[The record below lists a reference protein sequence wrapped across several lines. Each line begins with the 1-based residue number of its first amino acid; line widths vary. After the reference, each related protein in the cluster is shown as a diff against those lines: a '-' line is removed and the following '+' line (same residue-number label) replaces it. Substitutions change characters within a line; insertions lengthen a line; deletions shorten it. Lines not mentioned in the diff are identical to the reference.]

1 MIKIKYLTLFTTL
14 ILSNLSIAGDE
25 RYQVVILQQRGGGGE
40 TTNHSKSKVFIL
52 DSKFGDMWTWEDRSK
67 FTTND
72 GKMAFGTR
80 ITYQGK
86 LKPGKEIGEIVDF
99 EKTIR

>member
-1 MIKIKYLTLFTTL
+1 MKKIQYLTLLTA
-14 ILSNLSIAGDE
+14 IAISNLSIADDD
-25 RYQVVILQQRGGGGE
+25 RYEVAILQHGGSE
-40 TTNHSKSKVFIL
+40 SSHSKVFIL
-52 DSKFGDMWTWEDRSK
+52 DSKLGHMWTWEERSK

-80 ITYQGK
+80 ITYQGQ

-99 EKTIR
+99 EKAVR

>member
-1 MIKIKYLTLFTTL
+1 MKKIQCLTFLTTL
-14 ILSNLSIAGDE
+14 VISNLSIADDD
-25 RYQVVILQQRGGGGE
+25 RYEVAILQHGGG
-40 TTNHSKSKVFIL
+40 NSSHSKVFIL
-52 DSKFGDMWTWEDRSK
+52 DSKLGYMWTWEERSK

-99 EKTIR
+99 ERTVR